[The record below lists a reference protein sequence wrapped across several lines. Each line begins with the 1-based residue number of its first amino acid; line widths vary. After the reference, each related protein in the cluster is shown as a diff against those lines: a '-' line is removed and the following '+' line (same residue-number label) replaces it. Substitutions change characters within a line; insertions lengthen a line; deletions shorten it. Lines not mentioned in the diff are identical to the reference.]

1 MITLYKITDSTY
13 IHISPYSNASF
24 SFIFFFFTIQP
35 YIKQRKRLI
44 FNQLQCNV
52 QQLQIKVPHRNLVF
66 AIKLYALQWCVSAV
80 IPGVEISST

>member
-1 MITLYKITDSTY
+1 MITLYKITDSTC

-24 SFIFFFFTIQP
+24 SFFFFTIQP

-66 AIKLYALQWCVSAV
+66 VIKLYALQ
-80 IPGVEISST
+80 